1 MRVYELRIIRGDLEY
16 GRYLF
21 EGNNGMEAFENAEE
35 AGVFYIDA
43 GVVYEIIA
51 VNISTRLAVK
61 FDAMIGT

>member
-21 EGNNGMEAFENAEE
+21 EGNSGMEAFENAEE

-51 VNISTRLAVK
+51 VNISTGLAVK
-61 FDAMIGT
+61 FEAARGT